1 MHILEVCHAAACSTT
16 RSLTIWKAPRRAPSW
31 IFSDVPADKLY
42 LERERE
48 RGGGGGVSE
57 GGRIELLKISNT

>member
-42 LERERE
+42 LERERGGRE
-48 RGGGGGVSE
+48 RGGE
-57 GGRIELLKISNT
+57 GRE